1 MKKAI
6 SLISAL
12 VMLVSLCSCN
22 MSHVKEQTETVT
34 AMNTVMSLTIYSNK
48 KTDEVFEELEK
59 EIEILDMLLTVN
71 PVSNKGENGV
81 DPSDV
86 VRINTSGEPVEVSD
100 FTVEIINK
108 ALEANKITD
117 GAFDITINPVIE
129 MWGFNDATYGV
140 PGKAERENALKL
152 VGSDKLTVEGNTVGV
167 SELSSIN
174 LGGIAKGALGDD
186 LKRILDKH
194 GMSAVLSLGGN
205 IVLVG
210 NNPAAEKWSVG
221 VKAPNEEKALICK
234 FRCAGDRSVVTSGGY
249 ERYFEYKGKRYHHI
263 IDPATG
269 APAESDLQSV
279 TVIGKDGAMCDAF
292 STALF
297 VMGSEKAV
305 EFAKEH
311 NDYEYIFVTED
322 KILASASISDLTAEI
337 NTYTVETF

>member
-6 SLISAL
+6 SLILCAIL
-12 VMLVSLCSCN
+12 LVSLGSCTT
-22 MSHVKEQTETVT
+22 SHVKEQSETVT
-34 AMNTVMSLTIYSNK
+34 AMNTVMTLTVYSNK
-48 KTDEVFEELEK
+48 DTAEVFEELKK
-59 EIEILDMLLTVN
+59 EIEILDTLLTVN
-71 PVSNKGENGV
+71 PAADKGEAGE

-86 VRINTSGEPVEVSD
+86 VKINTSKEPVEVSD
-100 FTVEIINK
+100 FTVGVIKK
-108 ALEANKITD
+108 AIKANELTD

-129 MWGFNDATYGV
+129 MWGFNDGTYGV

-152 VGSDKLTVEGNTVGV
+152 VGSDKITVDGNTVSL

-210 NNPAAEKWSVG
+210 KNPAAEKWSVG

-234 FRCAGDRSVVTSGGY
+234 FRCGGDRSVVTSGGY

-269 APAESDLQSV
+269 APADSDLQSV
-279 TVIGKDGAMCDAF
+279 TVIGLDGAMCDAL

-322 KILASASISDLTAEI
+322 KILASASIPELTAEI

>member
-12 VMLVSLCSCN
+12 VMLVSLCSCS

-34 AMNTVMSLTIYSNK
+34 AMNTVMTLTVYSNK
-48 KTDEVFEELEK
+48 NTDEVFEELKK
-59 EIEILDMLLTVN
+59 EIDILDTLLTVN
-71 PVSNKGENGV
+71 PVANKGENGV

-100 FTVEIINK
+100 FTVELIDK
-108 ALEANKITD
+108 ALEANELTD

-152 VGSDKLTVEGNTVGV
+152 VGSDKIAVDGNTVGV

-194 GMSAVLSLGGN
+194 GMAAVLSLGGN

-234 FRCAGDRSVVTSGGY
+234 FRCGGDRSVVTSGGY

-279 TVIGKDGAMCDAF
+279 TVIGKDGAMCDAL

-311 NDYEYIFVTED
+311 NDFEYIFVTED
-322 KILASASISDLTAEI
+322 KIIASASIPELTAEI